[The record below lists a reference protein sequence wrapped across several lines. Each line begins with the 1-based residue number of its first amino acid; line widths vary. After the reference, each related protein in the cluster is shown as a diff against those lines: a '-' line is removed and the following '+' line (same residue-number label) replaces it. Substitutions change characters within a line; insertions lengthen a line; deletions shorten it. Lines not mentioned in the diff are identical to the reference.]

1 MTCQE
6 YLTLKSHVRG
16 KEHEKSLTDIHV
28 MLCYS
33 DNPTIIFFRRNRT
46 SFVTEDKTG
55 LRSIPYVLE
64 TENYKL
70 QFWAQNEIARQIDL

>member
-1 MTCQE
+1 MYCCATVTTQ
-6 YLTLKSHVRG
+6 LV
-16 KEHEKSLTDIHV
+16 
-28 MLCYS
+28 YS
-33 DNPTIIFFRRNRT
+33 SGETERAL
-46 SFVTEDKTG
+46 FVTEDKTG